1 MNLTNEFAKL
11 SSQYQ
16 DIILD
21 CFKIKNVGIAENV
34 SSEQKLF
41 LVVEGDY

>member
-11 SSQYQ
+11 SSQYKN
-16 DIILD
+16 IILD
-21 CFKIKNVGIAENV
+21 CFKIRNVGIGENIC
-34 SSEQKLF
+34 SEQKLF